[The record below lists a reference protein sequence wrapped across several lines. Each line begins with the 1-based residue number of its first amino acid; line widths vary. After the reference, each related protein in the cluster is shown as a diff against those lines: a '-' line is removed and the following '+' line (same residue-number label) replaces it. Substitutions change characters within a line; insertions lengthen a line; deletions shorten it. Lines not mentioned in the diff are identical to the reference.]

1 MYPSHKSVG
10 TCVLFIIVNVLLPNP
25 LDVKSGLVPSAFGIS
40 FRYIPT
46 YGSGLPAAAN
56 ADDAL
61 SDTSFGNLTT
71 YRASSI
77 STSVTPP
84 ATP

>member
-10 TCVLFIIVNVLLPNP
+10 TCVLFIIVNGLLPNP
-25 LDVKSGLVPSAFGIS
+25 LDVKSGLVPSAFGRS

-46 YGSGLPAAAN
+46 YGSGLSAAAN
-56 ADDAL
+56 ADVAL
-61 SDTSFGNLTT
+61 SETSFGNLTT
-71 YRASSI
+71 YRASRT